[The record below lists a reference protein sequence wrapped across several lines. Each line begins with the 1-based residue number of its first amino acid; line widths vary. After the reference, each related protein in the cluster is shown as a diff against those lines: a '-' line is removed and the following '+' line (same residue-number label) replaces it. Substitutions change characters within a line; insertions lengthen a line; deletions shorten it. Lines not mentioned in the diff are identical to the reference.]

1 MVSDDPLPR
10 AWVAALDE
18 FRRHLAME
26 RGLSDNTVQAY
37 LRDAGQLASWCAD
50 FGIVDPD
57 EVTLQVLRRFVADG
71 RRRGLAR
78 SSIARKRASL
88 RAFFGLLL
96 KRGRVTS
103 DPAALLDTPKL
114 DKSLPKV
121 LRRDQVDALLRQPP
135 ADDPVGLRDR
145 AVLELLYASGARVS
159 ELVDLDADRLDLG
172 RSRATLHGKGDKQR
186 LVPLGVPAVEA
197 VKAWLDR
204 GRPHLP
210 LRPTGTTGEDA
221 DRHTDAVF
229 LARRGGRISR
239 DEVYRLVRAHGAAAG
254 VGHVTP
260 HLLRHSFATHLLEGG
275 ADLRSVQEL
284 LGHVALATTQTY
296 THVSRAH
303 LRSVYTQAH
312 PRA

>member
-1 MVSDDPLPR
+1 MSDDPLPR

-88 RAFFGLLL
+88 RAFFGLLV

-114 DKSLPKV
+114 D
-121 LRRDQVDALLRQPP
+121 
-135 ADDPVGLRDR
+135 
-145 AVLELLYASGARVS
+145 
-159 ELVDLDADRLDLG
+159 
-172 RSRATLHGKGDKQR
+172 
-186 LVPLGVPAVEA
+186 
-197 VKAWLDR
+197 
-204 GRPHLP
+204 
-210 LRPTGTTGEDA
+210 
-221 DRHTDAVF
+221 
-229 LARRGGRISR
+229 
-239 DEVYRLVRAHGAAAG
+239 
-254 VGHVTP
+254 
-260 HLLRHSFATHLLEGG
+260 
-275 ADLRSVQEL
+275 
-284 LGHVALATTQTY
+284 
-296 THVSRAH
+296 
-303 LRSVYTQAH
+303 
-312 PRA
+312 